1 MTVRRDMTSGTSA
14 TRRTR
19 GTHIA
24 LSLTLSFFAVLF
36 ANAAFGQGTVAYQ
49 SWVEG
54 KISGVRTTANNASDK
69 VNALERVVIGDDFV
83 IVVTNYDSKTKMSS
97 ASFKFKRDD
106 GTWHEVWNDLNRWMW
121 FFDEWVPTN
130 LYTKAQANARFAQKA
145 WGQYTSG
152 LGEESPDGRLWLT
165 QPVVV
170 SSGLEWVP
178 FNLESSGSIWVLTA
192 NGLMPGASTGDAGS
206 FLRIT
211 DDSGKEI
218 FKIVKGDKEV
228 KGAFCDDIVVRSNPD
243 GSVRVELSYKVESAK
258 APTVET
264 TASLTAGQVEWT
276 DVPDSWYDNTDIGSS
291 GAWRR
296 CINVPAV
303 STARYFRGKYERGN
317 ESYIVNAAPVQS
329 SGGFLATDKTTGK
342 AVKIRPVVNGT
353 TVTWEVFE

>member
-1 MTVRRDMTSGTSA
+1 MTSGTCA

-19 GTHIA
+19 GTHLA
-24 LSLTLSFFAVLF
+24 LRLTLSFFAVLF

-69 VNALERVVIGDDFV
+69 VNALERVVIGDDFA
-83 IVVTNYDSKTKMSS
+83 IVVTNYDSKSKMSS

-130 LYTKAQANARFAQKA
+130 LYTKAQSNARFAEKA
-145 WGQYTSG
+145 WGQYSSG

-178 FNLESSGSIWVLTA
+178 FSLESSGSVWVLTA
-192 NGLMPGASTGDAGS
+192 NGLTPGASTGESGS

-211 DDSGKEI
+211 DDSGQEV
-218 FKIVKGDKEV
+218 FKIEKGDKELV
-228 KGAFCDDIVVRSNPD
+228 GAYCEGFRKD
-243 GSVRVELSYKVESAK
+243 GNTLTLQYKVDSAK
-258 APTVET
+258 APTLEGCVDLSAADWKDPTEHGCTVSWSGGSGDWTATVEVPPT
-264 TASLTAGQVEWT
+264 YVKFFLRAKFEKGKESSIVNTVPVKISGGILTADG
-276 DVPDSWYDNTDIGSS
+276 
-291 GAWRR
+291 
-296 CINVPAV
+296 
-303 STARYFRGKYERGN
+303 
-317 ESYIVNAAPVQS
+317 
-329 SGGFLATDKTTGK
+329 
-342 AVKIRPVVNGT
+342 VKIRPVVNGT